1 MSRCSPVGWAL
12 LGLAFLGCSRAQGP
26 PQPLGAGG
34 VTAVPL
40 DRGLEELAAARR
52 PPPDGPLTRGFERG
66 REWRRLAARSD
77 DGDERRRALE
87 RAAAVWGG
95 LLAAFP
101 DHGELPAEI
110 AFRRGECLRTL
121 GEEGGARGAFLE
133 CLDRAPTGS
142 DWRMRALLELARSHR
157 RLGEWRSAL
166 RTYGRALAE
175 PGADLRRRN
184 DAREEAV
191 ELLLELRSWPA
202 ALGLALEWR
211 EHAEGPAEELR
222 AEAAIHRALR
232 GLGLAEA
239 ARLRLW
245 GVVGDAARRL
255 ARADGEEAEAARRQ
269 LARLRLRLAAEAR

>member
-1 MSRCSPVGWAL
+1 MRRLRPVGRVL
-12 LGLAFLGCSRAQGP
+12 LVVVALGCARGERP
-26 PQPLGAGG
+26 PQPSGG
-34 VTAVPL
+34 GEAAVVPL
-40 DRGLEELAAARR
+40 GRGLDELAAARR

-66 REWRRLAARSD
+66 REWRRIAARSD
-77 DGDERRRALE
+77 DWDERRRALE

-121 GEEGGARGAFLE
+121 GDEGSARGAFLE
-133 CLDRAPTGS
+133 CLDRAPAGS

-157 RLGEWRSAL
+157 RLGEWRPAL
-166 RTYGRALAE
+166 RTYGRALVE

-191 ELLLELRSWPA
+191 ELLLELRSWLA

-211 EHAEGPAEELR
+211 AHAEDPAEALR
-222 AEAAIHRALR
+222 AEGAIHRALR
-232 GLGLAEA
+232 GLGLVEA

-245 GVVGDAARRL
+245 AALGDASRQL
-255 ARADGEEAEAARRQ
+255 ARADGEEAEAARRR
-269 LARLRLRLAAEAR
+269 LARLRLRLADEAQ